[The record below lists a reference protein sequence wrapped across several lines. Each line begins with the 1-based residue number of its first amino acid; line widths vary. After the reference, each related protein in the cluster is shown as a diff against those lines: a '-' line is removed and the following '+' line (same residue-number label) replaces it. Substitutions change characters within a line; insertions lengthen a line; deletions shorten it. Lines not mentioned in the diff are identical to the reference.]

1 MPALI
6 IIALIIGL
14 LWLTWQAAAF
24 LLAITA
30 VPAAMLAAPSVAVMT
45 LINSSLGLSI
55 YNSNV
60 RDLYVLLHALL
71 GGAIGLSAHMLVQRF
86 RLGRKS

>member
-1 MPALI
+1 MPLLI
-6 IIALIIGL
+6 LLALIIGV

-24 LLAITA
+24 LLAMAA

-45 LINSSLGLSI
+45 LINSSLGLSA
-55 YNSNV
+55 YNPNV

-71 GGAIGLSAHMLVQRF
+71 GGAIGLSAHMMVQRL
-86 RLGRKS
+86 RLGGKS